1 MQAYL
6 SVLCSKTANIHTF
19 KDLKKKKMQ
28 KVKPLKGK
36 TELPQSTKWVFQYQ
50 EFEPSRTEQKESI

>member
-19 KDLKKKKMQ
+19 KDLKKKK
-28 KVKPLKGK
+28 KNAESETFEGEDSAP
-36 TELPQSTKWVFQYQ
+36 TEH
-50 EFEPSRTEQKESI
+50 